1 MEFLALAERT
11 DQKEFP
17 SLLLF
22 GPKNRLESAGHA
34 LLKIGGNTGKGVLGS
49 FLSEVATAHLCF
61 IGYSSCGRGDRT
73 GKILLELL
81 M

>member
-11 DQKEFP
+11 DKKEFP
-17 SLLLF
+17 YLLLF

-49 FLSEVATAHLCF
+49 FLSEVATERLCF
-61 IGYSSCGRGDRT
+61 IGYSNCVTGDRIW
-73 GKILLELL
+73 KILIQLR